1 MSRKGSQAPIRD
13 AAPEWLGMLPREIE
27 KKVGEMAKDGVQ
39 PAKIGLVLRD
49 SFGVPDVKQATG
61 KSIGAIVAESGF
73 APSIPQ
79 ELTNLIH
86 RAINLQE
93 HLKGNRQDLHNRRG
107 LELIEARIRK
117 LAKYYQKRGELPTTW
132 KYTRDGARL
141 LVD

>member
-13 AAPEWLGMLPREIE
+13 GAPAWLGMLPREIE
-27 KKVGEMAKDGVQ
+27 KKIGEMAKDGVQ

-49 SFGVPDVKQATG
+49 SFGVPNVKEATG
-61 KSIGAIVAESGF
+61 KTVAEIIKAAGY

-79 ELTNLIH
+79 DLTNLIH
-86 RAINLQE
+86 RAIHLQE
-93 HLKGNRQDLHNRRG
+93 HLKNNRKDLHNTRG

-117 LAKYYQKRGELPTTW
+117 LAKYYQSKEMLDAGW

>member
-1 MSRKGSQAPIRD
+1 MSRKGSQAPITD

-27 KKVGEMAKDGVQ
+27 SKVAEMAKDGVQ
-39 PAKIGLVLRD
+39 PAKIGLTLRD
-49 SFGVPDVKQATG
+49 SFGVPNVKQATG
-61 KSIGAIVAESGF
+61 KSITAIIAEAGQ

-79 ELTNLIH
+79 DLTNLIH
-86 RAINLQE
+86 RAIDLQE
-93 HLKGNRQDLHNRRG
+93 HLKGNRQDLHNKRG

-117 LAKYYQKRGELPTTW
+117 LIKYYQKNGKVEAGF

>member
-1 MSRKGSQAPIRD
+1 MSRKGSQAPITD

-27 KKVGEMAKDGVQ
+27 AKVAEMAKDGTQ

-61 KSIGAIVAESGF
+61 KSITTIIAEAGQ

-79 ELTNLIH
+79 DLTNLIH
-86 RAINLQE
+86 RAIDLQE
-93 HLKGNRQDLHNRRG
+93 HLKNNRQDLHNKRG

-117 LAKYYQKRGELPTTW
+117 LAKYYQKHGKLATTW